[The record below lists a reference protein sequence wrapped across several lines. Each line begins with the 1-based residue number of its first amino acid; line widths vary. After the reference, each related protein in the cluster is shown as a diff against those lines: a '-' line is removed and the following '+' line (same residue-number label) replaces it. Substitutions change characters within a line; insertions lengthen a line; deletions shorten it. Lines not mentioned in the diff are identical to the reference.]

1 MARQWKCARCG
12 TPNDEGTLT
21 CSNCRMIRG
30 AVVVPGSFS
39 QRVEPPAVD
48 TEASAAEPPATIASG
63 ELAPTSWDGSGVR
76 VAAPSASVPFW
87 RRIPLGLV
95 VVAVLVVGGGIVG
108 YLSNA
113 NRSSS
118 GEITKGGDLVVS
130 DLRVGDCFD
139 LKDASADQVG
149 EVTAVPCGVAHEYEM
164 YFVGAM
170 ADGVFPSDDAFDA
183 FFENNCIDSFEAYV
197 GRAYE
202 ASELDIFWLVPIEDG
217 WNAGDR
223 SVQCA
228 VYHPQIS
235 RLTESLKGS
244 GR

>member
-39 QRVEPPAVD
+39 QRVEPPALD
-48 TEASAAEPPATIASG
+48 AGPAAAEPPPTIASG
-63 ELAPTSWDGSGVR
+63 ELAPMSWDGS
-76 VAAPSASVPFW
+76 AAPAAPAGSVPLW

-95 VVAVLVVGGGIVG
+95 VVAVLVIGGGIVG
-108 YLSNA
+108 FLSNA

-118 GEITKGGDLVVS
+118 GEITRGGDLVAS

-139 LKDASADQVG
+139 LKDASTDQIG
-149 EVTAVPCGVAHEYEM
+149 EVNAVPCEVAHEYEM
-164 YFVGAM
+164 YFVGTM
-170 ADGVFPSDDAFDA
+170 ADGAFPSDDAFEA
-183 FFENNCIDSFEAYV
+183 FFEANCIDSFEAYV
-197 GRAYE
+197 GKSYQ
-202 ASELDIFWLVPIEDG
+202 ASELDIFWLVPVEDG